1 MVLGSILLES
11 IPLVLK
17 LGIGTTE
24 TVITVI
30 SWSSKLIYNQVVS
43 SKKEDL
49 SALNERRITDLNNQ
63 IETLTYEIQSMKDD
77 DYDEKVIEF

>member
-30 SWSSKLIYNQVVS
+30 SWSSKLIYNQLIS
-43 SKKEDL
+43 NKKEDL
-49 SALNERRITDLNNQ
+49 SALNDRRISNLNNQ
-63 IETLTYEIQSMKDD
+63 IETLTYEIQSMKND

>member
-30 SWSSKLIYNQVVS
+30 SWSSKLIYNQVLS

>member
-30 SWSSKLIYNQVVS
+30 SWSSKLIYNQVINN
-43 SKKEDL
+43 KKEDL